1 MAMNDKN
8 ETKLSRRSVL
18 AGATAAA
25 AAPLF
30 NINHAWS
37 KDVLWDGQPF
47 DAGGQTLRIAE
58 WGGFW
63 EESVRKFILQ
73 NFEKQYNCKI
83 SWDSG
88 FPWFPKFTAGGPKSP
103 FCDIAN
109 WNLKDMY
116 QTARAGDFYLP
127 LDDVLPN
134 VPNSANLWDFAK
146 VTGLGITWAY
156 GRYTFGYRTD
166 LIDASIKSFQD
177 FWRPSLAGKR
187 GTYVTVNELQMTLFL
202 TSCAIFGKDPF
213 DFNAG
218 YDAMKKLVPVKTSD
232 FTGNMQAL
240 LERGEVVACNQW
252 DGEMWSMEDRGVKV
266 SQYIWEE
273 KKPLLTQ
280 TRTISKYAEPT
291 QKKLAFAFMNQTL
304 DPKIFIKFAELF
316 YLRPTCKNMEVT
328 PKMAAKGITN
338 TAEFHPGLL
347 DPRLPAISRS
357 RR

>member
-58 WGGFW
+58 SGDFGRNRSASSSSRTSRSSTIARSLGIPGSRGSRNSRRAGP
-63 EESVRKFILQ
+63 ES
-73 NFEKQYNCKI
+73 
-83 SWDSG
+83 S
-88 FPWFPKFTAGGPKSP
+88 

-134 VPNSANLWDFAK
+134 VFLNSANLWDFAK

-273 KKPLLTQ
+273 KKPLL
-280 TRTISKYAEPT
+280 
-291 QKKLAFAFMNQTL
+291 NL
-304 DPKIFIKFAELF
+304 DA
-316 YLRPTCKNMEVT
+316 
-328 PKMAAKGITN
+328 
-338 TAEFHPGLL
+338 H
-347 DPRLPAISRS
+347 D
-357 RR
+357 